1 VIAFQQFTI
10 IIRYTYLF
18 AVKLADMRSY
28 EELLE
33 KALMELPQKK
43 EARGE
48 RFEVPRVRVQRE
60 GSRTLIKNFSQI
72 AKALN
77 RSEDHLFKYIVKSM
91 GTAGFLEA
99 GRLVLQGKFTENEVQ
114 KEIDD
119 YVRRYVICR
128 ECGAPDTE
136 LIREER
142 VLMIRC
148 LACGAKY
155 PARGLN
161 V

>member
-1 VIAFQQFTI
+1 
-10 IIRYTYLF
+10 
-18 AVKLADMRSY
+18 MRSY

-33 KALMELPQKK
+33 RALAELPKK
-43 EARGE
+43 KVVRSE
-48 RFEVPRVRVQRE
+48 RFEIPRVRVQRE
-60 GSRTLIKNFSQI
+60 GSRTIIKNFSQI
-72 AKALN
+72 AKTLN
-77 RSEDHLFKYIVKSM
+77 RSEEHLSKYLVKSL

-99 GRLVLQGKFTENEVQ
+99 GRLVLQGKFTEDDVQ

-119 YVRRYVICR
+119 YVRRFVICR

-136 LIREER
+136 FIREER

>member
-1 VIAFQQFTI
+1 
-10 IIRYTYLF
+10 
-18 AVKLADMRSY
+18 MRSY

-33 KALMELPQKK
+33 RALAELPKK
-43 EARGE
+43 KVVRHE
-48 RFEVPRVRVQRE
+48 RFEIPRVRVQRE
-60 GSRTLIKNFSQI
+60 GSRTVVKNFGQV
-72 AKALN
+72 AKAIN
-77 RSEDHLFKYIVKSM
+77 RNEEHLSKYLVKSL
-91 GTAGFLEA
+91 GTAGFLES
-99 GRLVLQGKFTENEVQ
+99 GRLVLQGKFTEEEVQ

-136 LIREER
+136 FVREER

>member
-1 VIAFQQFTI
+1 M
-10 IIRYTYLF
+10 
-18 AVKLADMRSY
+18 KSY

-33 KALMELPQKK
+33 RALAELPKK
-43 EARGE
+43 KTTRAD
-48 RFEVPRVRVQRE
+48 RFEIPRVNVQRE
-60 GSRTLIKNFSQI
+60 GNKTVIKNFSQI

-77 RSEDHLFKYIVKSM
+77 RSEDHLFKYLVKSM

-99 GRLVLQGKFTENEVQ
+99 GRLVLQGKFSEAEVQ
-114 KEIDD
+114 REIDD
-119 YVRRYVICR
+119 YVKKYVLCR
-128 ECGAPDTE
+128 ECGAPDTTF
-136 LIREER
+136 IREER

-155 PARGLN
+155 PAKGLT

>member
-1 VIAFQQFTI
+1 M
-10 IIRYTYLF
+10 L
-18 AVKLADMRSY
+18 SY

-33 KALMELPQKK
+33 RAFRELPKRK
-43 EARGE
+43 VVKSE
-48 RFEVPRVRVQRE
+48 RFEIPKVSVQRE
-60 GSRTLIKNFSQI
+60 GNRTIFRNFSQV
-72 AKALN
+72 AKAIN
-77 RSEDHLFKYIVKSM
+77 RDEEHLFKYLVRSL

-99 GRLVLQGKFTENEVQ
+99 GRLVLQGKFTPEDVQ

-148 LACGAKY
+148 QACGAKY
-155 PARGLN
+155 PAKGLHL
-161 V
+161 

>member
-1 VIAFQQFTI
+1 M
-10 IIRYTYLF
+10 L
-18 AVKLADMRSY
+18 SY

-33 KALMELPQKK
+33 RAFRELPKK
-43 EARGE
+43 KVVKSE
-48 RFEVPRVRVQRE
+48 RFEIPKVRVQRE
-60 GSRTLIKNFSQI
+60 GNRTIIKNFSQI

-77 RSEDHLFKYIVKSM
+77 RDEDHLFKYLVRSL
-91 GTAGFLEA
+91 GTAGFLES
-99 GRLVLQGKFTENEVQ
+99 GRLVLQGKFTQEEIQ

-119 YVRRYVICR
+119 YTRRYVICR

-136 LIREER
+136 IIKEER

-155 PARGLN
+155 PAKGLH

>member
-1 VIAFQQFTI
+1 M
-10 IIRYTYLF
+10 
-18 AVKLADMRSY
+18 KSY

-33 KALMELPQKK
+33 RALAELPKRK
-43 EARGE
+43 VVRSK
-48 RFEVPRVRVQRE
+48 RFETPRVRVQRE
-60 GSRTLIKNFSQI
+60 GNRTIIKNFSHI
-72 AKALN
+72 AKVLN
-77 RSEDHLFKYIVKSM
+77 RSEDHLFKYLVKSM

-99 GRLVLQGKFTENEVQ
+99 GRLVLQGKFTEDEVQ
-114 KEIDD
+114 REIDD
-119 YVRRYVICR
+119 YVKRYVICR

-136 LIREER
+136 FIREER